1 MSTAPTKK
9 FKLTQLDKKQVHA
22 MALDNLKQ
30 HLELKSTGEQSN
42 ADMVLDVLLAAA
54 TNNTS
59 IEHECSSLEGAP
71 SPNTVRGVLRSSLE
85 LQQLERQVN
94 QALWAHLN
102 TRHWKGW
109 QKVAVDLVEVPD
121 HGLAARNPD
130 EIRRGQAKQGTTH
143 FHVFATVYVVRQH
156 RRVTLALHYVRQGES
171 LVSVLDALK
180 SWLDELGIQVGLWLA
195 DRAFCSVAA
204 LRWFSKQPEAI
215 VPMVARGSK
224 ASLSGSRTLF
234 ASKQSY
240 WDKYTMH
247 SATDGEITFD
257 VAVVRRYSRPS
268 RSGVKQLPPTTLV
281 YAVVGK
287 RLRCQGRRRSFTSLV
302 EAYRRRFGIESSY
315 RQINQARLRTSSR
328 SPELRLLAVA
338 IALLLR
344 NLWSLCQWM
353 TLPRSGPGRPCGD
366 SAFRFRT
373 LLRWISRMV
382 ETRLALQTAIQ
393 LPTPSPTKF

>member
-1 MSTAPTKK
+1 MQENNLP
-9 FKLTQLDKKQVHA
+9 LTLV
-22 MALDNLKQ
+22 
-30 HLELKSTGEQSN
+30 
-42 ADMVLDVLLAAA
+42 VDVLLAAA
-54 TNNTS
+54 VNNTS

-71 SPNTVRGVLRSSLE
+71 SANTIRGVLRSSLE

-102 TRHWKGW
+102 PRHWKGL
-109 QKVAVDLVEVPD
+109 QKVAVDLVEVPY
-121 HGLAARNPD
+121 HGLAAKNLD

-224 ASLSGSRTLF
+224 ASLSGSRGLF

-247 SATDGEITFD
+247 SETDGALTFD
-257 VAVVRRYSRPS
+257 VAVVHRYSKPS
-268 RSGVKQLPPTTLV
+268 RSAAKRLPPTTLV

-287 RLRCQGRRRSFTSLV
+287 RLQRQRIRRSFASLV

-344 NLWSLCQWM
+344 NLWTLCRWM
-353 TLPRSGPGRPCGD
+353 TLLGSSPGRPCGD

-382 ETRLALQTAIQ
+382 ETRLALHTAIE
-393 LPTPSPTKF
+393 LSVPSPTKF